1 MLGPLPLFLVIPPAN
16 VPDSPA
22 PHPRPVS
29 SEQQPAVQGPELSQ
43 RPPAIAP
50 NETWVLAPES
60 LSTPG
65 RSAELITPSMPRE
78 ACAASLAG
86 LQPGENWSQCP
97 GDDFQVYSS
106 VELNTTELL
115 QELAG
120 VDLVSSLA
128 ESGLMV
134 PLNGEALPA
143 TAKNSPLGNQRPQ
156 IEQQLTAIS
165 ESAET
170 AAPSATSA
178 QQARRIRAAVEFAR
192 AGKFENARRVIQ
204 HATVSEAV
212 QTQVLTQVSALEAD
226 FNRHR
231 VAEQADQIRA
241 ANQARQ
247 LRQPGLLQGRTSG
260 IAPIQ
265 VGPLSVTQ
273 RGFGYVGTLPTLSKD
288 YYRKVLQFPGKLGG
302 PALMFPLPIPAPI
315 TSGVGWRSHPVLG
328 SQRFHSGTDIGAPE
342 GTPIL
347 AIADGK
353 VTGADNLGGYGLAVV
368 IEHNNGTLET
378 LYAHMSEILVRPGEW
393 VPQGTIIG
401 RVGSTGLSTGPHLHF
416 EVKRLTS
423 EGWMLVDAGPQ
434 LALAQEQ
441 LARVLQGGSLQL
453 QATQLGQAFVGA
465 AGGAQ
470 AIERFQPLPEVVV
483 PRVLARAVAGDG
495 ASTAANVTKQSK
507 SSTQSSTQ
515 SPMTP

>member
-16 VPDSPA
+16 VPDAPA
-22 PHPRPVS
+22 PHPRPVI
-29 SEQQPAVQGPELSQ
+29 SEQQPAVQGPALSQ

-65 RSAELITPSMPRE
+65 PAAALVTPPITGA
-78 ACAASLAG
+78 ACPNGLTG
-86 LQPGENWSQCP
+86 LQPQENWGQCP
-97 GDDFQVYSS
+97 TDDWQVYSS
-106 VELNTTELL
+106 VELNTTEIL
-115 QELAG
+115 QDLAG

-134 PLNGEALPA
+134 PLSEALPV
-143 TAKNSPLGNQRPQ
+143 TAQNSPVGNQRPQ
-156 IEQQLTAIS
+156 IEQQLTAIV
-165 ESAET
+165 EAAET
-170 AAPSATSA
+170 AEPSSTSLR
-178 QQARRIRAAVEFAR
+178 QSRRVRAAVEFAR
-192 AGKFENARRVIQ
+192 AGKFEEARRVIQ
-204 HATVSEAV
+204 HATVSDSV
-212 QTQVLTQVSALEAD
+212 QAEVLTQVSALEAE
-226 FNRHR
+226 FNRRR
-231 VAEQADQIRA
+231 VASQADQIRA
-241 ANQARQ
+241 VNQARQ
-247 LRQPGLLQGRTSG
+247 LRQPGLLQGRTTG

-273 RGFGYVGTLPTLSKD
+273 RGFGYVGTLPNLSKD
-288 YYRKVLQFPGKLGG
+288 YYRKILQFPGKLGG
-302 PALMFPLPIPAPI
+302 PALMFPLPVPAPI

-353 VTGADNLGGYGLAVV
+353 VTGADHMGGYGLTVV

-378 LYAHMSEILVRPGEW
+378 LYAHMSEVLVRPGEW

-453 QATQLGQAFVGA
+453 QATSLGQAFVGA

-483 PRVLARAVAGDG
+483 PRVLAQAASRDRGNSAPKVAV
-495 ASTAANVTKQSK
+495 SSQSA
-507 SSTQSSTQ
+507 T
-515 SPMTP
+515 TP